1 MSKLR
6 VGVLISGRGSN
17 MKALVEAAKAPDYPA
32 EIAVVIANEPEAA
45 GLEFAKAQGIAAK
58 CVDHRAFSNKAGFE
72 AELAARLQAHDV
84 QVVALAGFMRVLSAD
99 FIRHYEGRIVN
110 IHPSLLPK
118 FKGLHT
124 HERALEAGESEHGCS
139 VHVVTAELDDGPIL
153 AQARVAVLPEDTP
166 DTLAARVLVEEHRI
180 YPQALA
186 AFISKSERER

>member
-1 MSKLR
+1 
-6 VGVLISGRGSN
+6 

-32 EIAVVIANEPEAA
+32 EIAVIIANEPEAA
-45 GLEFAKAQGIAAK
+45 GLEFAKAQGIAEE
-58 CVDHRAFSNKAGFE
+58 CVDHRAFANKAGFE

-84 QVVALAGFMRVLSAD
+84 QVVALAGFMRVLSAN

-124 HERALEAGESEHGCS
+124 HERAISENVSEHGCT
-139 VHVVTAELDDGPIL
+139 VHLVTAELDDGPIL
-153 AQARVAVLPEDTP
+153 AQARVAVLPDDTVHS
-166 DTLAARVLVEEHRI
+166 LSARVLEQEHII

-186 AFISKSERER
+186 EFCTSSV